1 MIFASLP
8 GQDLH
13 TMRQSNCSFY
23 VSRMIAS
30 LLLIMPCMAAAQT
43 EPTEQEESSPN
54 DPASEDGSDLEPSSL
69 DEEKK
74 SVFDRFSSNGQ
85 ALLYLTE
92 FDRQPAS
99 DLNPGNVFARIPDQQ
114 VNAELRI
121 DVSLDAD
128 ACDGKVRLR
137 GRHVTYTE
145 SAGLSEPER
154 ATEVFVNSGVFR
166 CALGARAFASVGREV
181 LMWGSGFYASPSNPF
196 YFDTGKTDPVREL
209 YGKDNYQ
216 IGGYINPN
224 LTVTLVRNFRDGRL
238 QPDKANYVPTTALKM
253 DWVGDVTSGGIVAS
267 RTDDGVTRIGG
278 YGTFIF
284 SKAVLL
290 YADAAYG
297 RGLRGWYPTTGG
309 SSLDWRL
316 ERRKLDRSNSAYTAL
331 IGGAYTFESGWTG
344 TVEFLT
350 GNEGYDRS
358 ERKAYEAAVSQAATV
373 FMAGGAGSA
382 EAAQLLGTALA
393 PGLPYLGSDV
403 AFIQMSRNEWNDKGD
418 LAVRWTQSLSSG
430 SGGTFSFSADYY
442 LTGSVQAF
450 ALGAFNT
457 GGERSDFG
465 QLLRYSVLAGIRV
478 YF

>member
-1 MIFASLP
+1 MSRNSCFFYSSWLLVSAVSVMP
-8 GQDLH
+8 G
-13 TMRQSNCSFY
+13 
-23 VSRMIAS
+23 I
-30 LLLIMPCMAAAQT
+30 AAAQV
-43 EPTEQEESSPN
+43 ELSEQKITSFGDLQSES
-54 DPASEDGSDLEPSSL
+54 DPGLESNNF

-74 SVFDRFSSNGQ
+74 SFFTRFSSNGQ

-92 FDRQPAS
+92 FDRQSTS
-99 DLNPGNVFARIPDQQ
+99 DLNPGNAFARIPDQQ

-121 DVSLDAD
+121 DISLDAD

-137 GRHVTYTE
+137 GRHVAYTE
-145 SAGLSEPER
+145 SAGLSDPER
-154 ATEVFVNSGVFR
+154 ATEFFVNSGVFR
-166 CALGARAFASVGREV
+166 CALGTSLFASVGREV

-196 YFDTGKTDPVREL
+196 YFDTGKTDPIREL

-224 LTVTLVRNFRDGRL
+224 ITVTLVRNFRDGRL
-238 QPDKANYVPTTALKM
+238 QLDKANYVPITALKV

-267 RTDDGVTRIGG
+267 RADDGITRIGG
-278 YGTFIF
+278 YGTFIY

-290 YADAAYG
+290 YVDAAYG
-297 RGLRGWYPTTGG
+297 GGLRGWYPETGG
-309 SSLDWRL
+309 SSLNWRL
-316 ERRKLDRSNSAYTAL
+316 ERRKLDRSNTAYTAL

-350 GNEGYDRS
+350 GNEGYDRN
-358 ERKAYEAAVSQAATV
+358 ERKAYEAAVHQAAAV

-393 PGLPYLGSDV
+393 PGVPYLGGNV

-418 LAVRWTQSLSSG
+418 FAVRWTQSMRHG
-430 SGGTFSFSADYY
+430 NGGTFSFSADYY
-442 LTGSVQAF
+442 LSGNVQMF
-450 ALGAFNT
+450 ALGAFNMD
-457 GGERSDFG
+457 GMRSDFG
-465 QLLRYSVLAGIRV
+465 QLLRYSALAGIRV

>member
-1 MIFASLP
+1 
-8 GQDLH
+8 
-13 TMRQSNCSFY
+13 MRPSNGCFY
-23 VSRMIAS
+23 SWRMAVS
-30 LLLIMPCMAAAQT
+30 LLLIMPGLAIAQT
-43 EPTEQEESSPN
+43 EPTEEDISSPA
-54 DPASEDGSDLEPSSL
+54 DSVSESGADSESNTL

-74 SVFDRFSSNGQ
+74 SISSRFSSNGQ
-85 ALLYLTE
+85 GLLYLTE
-92 FDRQPAS
+92 FGRQSAS
-99 DLNPGNVFARIPDQQ
+99 DVNPGNAFARIPDQQ

-128 ACDGKVRLR
+128 ACDGKLRLR
-137 GRHVTYTE
+137 AQHVAYTG
-145 SAGLSEPER
+145 SAGLSDPER
-154 ATEVFVNSGVFR
+154 ATEVFVNAGVFR
-166 CALGARAFASVGREV
+166 CALGTRAFASVGREV

-196 YFDTGKTDPVREL
+196 YFDTGKTDPIREL

-238 QPDKANYVPTTALKM
+238 QPDKANYIPATALKM
-253 DWVGDVTSGGIVAS
+253 DWVGDVTSGGVVAS

-278 YGTFIF
+278 YGTLIY

-290 YADAAYG
+290 YVDAAYG
-297 RGLRGWYPTTGG
+297 RGLRGWYPTAGG

-316 ERRKLDRSNSAYTAL
+316 QRRKLDRSNTAYTAL

-344 TVEFLT
+344 TVEFMT
-350 GNEGYDRS
+350 GNEGYGRS
-358 ERKAYEAAVSQAATV
+358 ERKAYEAAVSQAAAAFT
-373 FMAGGAGSA
+373 AGGAGSA
-382 EAAQLLGTALA
+382 EAALLLGTALA
-393 PGLPYLGSDV
+393 PGLPYLGSDI

-457 GGERSDFG
+457 GGMRSDFG
-465 QLLRYSVLAGIRV
+465 QLLRYSALAGIRI